1 MVRSRP
7 PAERIARR
15 RVALEHISPSVDEGR
30 FAAKATIGSPVSVE
44 ADVFADGH
52 ELVRGLLRWRH
63 DDEHDWHEVPM
74 RALGND
80 RFAGTFTPQRLGLHW
95 YRVVGLLDRFA
106 TWKEALQR
114 RLAAGQRV
122 DAQLDVGARLLE
134 DAA

>member
-80 RFAGTFTPQRLGLHW
+80 RFAGTYICEKLADSFEVRCRTTAEQTFKTRPRS
-95 YRVVGLLDRFA
+95 
-106 TWKEALQR
+106 R
-114 RLAAGQRV
+114 RSV
-122 DAQLDVGARLLE
+122 
-134 DAA
+134 